1 MVNPPGFAPSG
12 ERRIISP
19 FLFVFP
25 DFSQTCPGPPS
36 LQNDN
41 AISAPRFD
49 LLRNVPASCFRLT
62 KLTHNRFL
70 RPRYGNLL
78 RFMPNLRVL
87 IVDDHEAVR
96 RGVAGILESRGDIEV
111 VGEGANGEEAVR
123 KAKELNPDLI
133 IMDFTMPVLDGLEAA
148 RRILKLSPEMPI
160 LMFSMHQMEV
170 LTEAAKLAGARG
182 FVTKGESAENL
193 LRAVDRVVQKE
204 PFFVL
209 VS

>member
-1 MVNPPGFAPSG
+1 
-12 ERRIISP
+12 
-19 FLFVFP
+19 
-25 DFSQTCPGPPS
+25 
-36 LQNDN
+36 
-41 AISAPRFD
+41 
-49 LLRNVPASCFRLT
+49 
-62 KLTHNRFL
+62 
-70 RPRYGNLL
+70 
-78 RFMPNLRVL
+78 MPNLRVL

-96 RGVAGILESRGDIEV
+96 KGVAGILESRGDIEV

-148 RRILKLSPEMPI
+148 RRILKVSPEMPI
-160 LMFSMHQMEV
+160 LMFSMHQMDA

-193 LRAVDRVVQKE
+193 LRAVDRVVHKE
-204 PFFVL
+204 PFFVF